1 MMITFEQMRI
11 FLAVAEREHLTE
23 AAKALC
29 LTPSA
34 VSSAIRTIEEHYQVR
49 LFHRVGRH
57 IQLSD
62 AGSIF
67 VESCR
72 HTLAQVSLAEATLRE
87 FSGLKRGALGLYASQ
102 TIANYFLPPLI
113 AKFRERYPAISIK
126 MTIGNTEQVESAV
139 LLGLTDIGF
148 VEGNIKNKKLYLKT
162 VDHDQLVIV
171 VAKGHP
177 LAKKTFVSLEDLF
190 VFPWILREPGSGT
203 RAIFEAELVKS
214 GYDLASLTVMQILP
228 SNEAVLSAVARS
240 DAITCISLRAASNG
254 IAAGCL
260 EKLNFSPIERNFLL
274 VFNPDRFKTKAVGA
288 FINLV
293 AA

>member
-34 VSSAIRTIEEHYQVR
+34 VSSAIRRIEEHYQVR

-67 VESCR
+67 VENCR
-72 HTLAQVSLAEATLRE
+72 RTLAQVSLAETTLRE
-87 FSGLKRGALGLYASQ
+87 FSGLKRGALSLYASQ

-113 AKFRERYPAISIK
+113 AKFRERYPAISVK

-139 LLGLTDIGF
+139 LLGLTDLGF
-148 VEGNIKNKKLYLKT
+148 VEGNIKNKNLYLKT

-177 LAKKTFVSLEDLF
+177 LAKKAIVSFEDLIS
-190 VFPWILREPGSGT
+190 FPWILREKGSGT
-203 RAIFEAELVKS
+203 RAIFEAELFKR
-214 GYDLASLTVMQILP
+214 GYDRSSLAVMQILP

-240 DAITCISLRAASNG
+240 GAITSISFRAASNG
-254 IAAGCL
+254 IAAGRL
-260 EKLNFSPIERNFLL
+260 ERLNFLPIERDFLL
-274 VFNPDRFKTKAVGA
+274 LFNPDRFKTKAVSA
-288 FINLV
+288 FIDLV
-293 AA
+293 AI